1 MAAEVLSH
9 ALRGGGW
16 PGPQYDHGGICP
28 VRVAGS
34 REGAAELYLLRS
46 WDSVVTVLRQPG
58 LRDLRNIPRGHA
70 VGGVTLQHQDGLLRR
85 NPPDTNIGRV
95 FKPLFAD
102 VAHWRPAIREF
113 ARRRAAEV
121 RAARG
126 PVDLGAVFC
135 RPFIGDVVTLTAGL
149 LDGEWPVLRDLSN
162 RTTGALLRSPGDHA
176 VVTGSWDDM
185 YEFCR
190 PVIARKRA
198 AWQRAGHRTGMSL
211 TTRTVAAMDASGMP
225 GPEVDHAAPT
235 VFNGFPTTE
244 PTFLVAVAEMLLHPD
259 AIELCRERPGL
270 WRAALREILRLK
282 AHFTF
287 ALPGLLTQEL
297 TIDGCTLPR
306 GSAVLPVVHAAEYDT
321 TRTPDPG
328 AFDLMR
334 PPRPI
339 LAFGAGP
346 HRCPGMAL
354 VEMAMAEGLAAL
366 TELNRGLR
374 LAVRP
379 EQVPWLEG
387 TMPAPA
393 EIPAVAGPG

>member
-1 MAAEVLSH
+1 MADEVLSH

-28 VRVAGS
+28 VRVPGS
-34 REGAAELYLLRS
+34 RDGAELYLLRT
-46 WDSVVTVLRQPG
+46 WDSVVTVLRKPG
-58 LRDLRNIPRGHA
+58 LRDLRTIPPGHA

-85 NPPDTNIGRV
+85 NPPDTDIGRAY
-95 FKPLFAD
+95 KPLFAD
-102 VAHWRPAIREF
+102 VAPWRPAIRAF

-126 PVDLGAVFC
+126 PVDLAARFC
-135 RPFIGDVVTLTAGL
+135 GPFIGDVVTLTAGL
-149 LDGEWPVLRDLSN
+149 LEGEWPLLRDLSN
-162 RTTGALLRSPGDHA
+162 RTTGALLRSPHDHA
-176 VVTGSWDDM
+176 AVARSWDDM
-185 YEFCR
+185 YEFCG
-190 PVIARKRA
+190 PMIARKRA
-198 AWQRAGHRTGMSL
+198 AGQRAGHSRDLSL
-211 TTRTVAAMDASGMP
+211 ITRTVAAMDASGMP
-225 GPEVDHAAPT
+225 GHEVDKAVPT

-259 AIELCRERPGL
+259 AIEMCQQRPRL
-270 WRAALREILRLK
+270 WRSAVREILRLK

-287 ALPGLLTQEL
+287 ALPGLLAEEL
-297 TIDGCTLPR
+297 TVGGRTLPR
-306 GSAVLPVVHAAEYDT
+306 GTAVLPVVHAAEYDT

-328 AFDLMR
+328 RFDLLR

-339 LAFGAGP
+339 LAFGAGS

-366 TELNRGLR
+366 TELNPGLR

-379 EQVPWLEG
+379 GRVPWLEG
-387 TMPAPA
+387 TMPVPA
-393 EIPAVAGPG
+393 EIPAVTGPG

>member
-1 MAAEVLSH
+1 MMAELLSY
-9 ALRGGGW
+9 ALRDGGG
-16 PGPQYDHGGICP
+16 PGPQFDHGGICP
-28 VRVAGS
+28 VRLPGS
-34 REGAAELYLLRS
+34 RHGAELYLLRT
-46 WDSVVTVLRQPG
+46 WDSVVTVLRKPH
-58 LRDLRNIPRGHA
+58 LRDLRHIPADLA

-85 NPPDTNIGRV
+85 NPPDTDIGRA

-102 VAHWRPAIREF
+102 VSHWRPAIRQYS
-113 ARRRAAEV
+113 RWRAGEV

-126 PVDLGAVFC
+126 PVDLAAVFC
-135 RPFIGDVVTLTAGL
+135 RPLIGDVMTLTAGL
-149 LDGEWPVLRDLSN
+149 LDGEWPILRDLSN
-162 RTTGALLRSPGDHA
+162 RTTGALMRSPDEHA
-176 VVTGSWDDM
+176 AVRCSWDDM
-185 YEFCR
+185 YQFCG

-198 AWQRAGHRTGMSL
+198 AWQRAGDRPGMSL
-211 TTRTVAAMDASGMP
+211 TTRTVAALDASGMP
-225 GPEVDHAAPT
+225 GHEVDRAVPT

-259 AIELCRERPGL
+259 AIEECHRRPSL
-270 WRAALREILRLK
+270 WRAAVREILRLK

-287 ALPGLLTQEL
+287 ALPGLLTEEI
-297 TIDGCTLPR
+297 TVDGATLPR

-321 TRTPDPG
+321 TRVPDPG
-328 AFDLMR
+328 VFDLLR

-354 VEMAMAEGLAAL
+354 VEMTMAEGLAAL
-366 TELNRGLR
+366 TEVNPGLR

-379 EQVPWLEG
+379 DQVPWAEG

-393 EIPAVAGPG
+393 EIPAVTRPG